1 MTIRLPRSLI
11 GRILMA
17 EAVTIGIAALI
28 LLPLTISLLH
38 RTARD
43 YESGVLLAQ
52 ASTVASAIR
61 RAPDGRWHIDL
72 GPRLSPIYQTGY
84 DGRAFTLLD
93 DAGRVVDA
101 SLFASASPWRDAPRK
116 ALTTPFE
123 TRHFVGVSMPLR
135 IDKAMLW
142 VVVTQD
148 QDGPGAIVDDVSR
161 SFLLRYLA
169 VLLPLLLVLPLLNS
183 LAIRRFVIAITSAS
197 GGAAGIGP
205 ESLDLRLD
213 ETGLP
218 SEVVPLVRAT
228 NTALARLQ
236 ASFQRQAE
244 FSGNIAHELR
254 TPLATLR
261 VELDLIEDPA
271 MRDRLNALT
280 DRLSHV
286 LSQLR
291 DLASL
296 ESFDEQDFEP
306 FDGGVLATNVVAEM
320 APRIVAMGRTI
331 AFKGPRLPIRLR
343 GKEQLIRLAL
353 VNLVDNATRHTPE
366 GTAIEVTLTED
377 GMFVVE
383 DDGPGITVDD
393 PYLLKRRFWRADH
406 KRTDSAGIGLSI
418 VERILDGHHGTL
430 EIGRSDRGGARFAL
444 RF

>member
-1 MTIRLPRSLI
+1 MVQLPRSLI

-43 YESGVLLAQ
+43 YESGVLIAQ
-52 ASTVASAIR
+52 ASIIASGIR
-61 RAPDGRWHIDL
+61 HAPDGGWHVDL
-72 GPRLSPIYQTGY
+72 DPPLKPIYETRY
-84 DGRAFTLLD
+84 DGRAFTLID
-93 DAGRVVDA
+93 GAGRVVDA
-101 SLFASASPWRDAPRK
+101 SLFASASPWRNAPRG
-116 ALTTPFE
+116 AITTPFE
-123 TRHFVGVSMPLR
+123 SHRFVGVSMPLR
-135 IDKAMLW
+135 IDKTPYW

-169 VLLPLLLVLPLLNS
+169 VLLPLLFVLPLLNS
-183 LAIRRFVIAITSAS
+183 LAIRRFIIAITRAS
-197 GGAAGIGP
+197 EHAADIGP
-205 ESLDLRLD
+205 GSLDVRLQ

-218 SEVVPLVRAT
+218 SEIVPLVTAT

-244 FSGNIAHELR
+244 FSGNVAHELR

-261 VELDLIEDPA
+261 VELDRIEDRS
-271 MRDRLNALT
+271 MRDRMVTLT

-296 ESFDEQDFEP
+296 ESFDDRNFELFQAEQ
-306 FDGGVLATNVVAEM
+306 LAIDVVAEM
-320 APRIVAMGRTI
+320 APRIVAIGKTI
-331 AFKGPRLPIRLR
+331 AFKSPPQSVQQR
-343 GKEQLIRLAL
+343 GKEQLVRLAL
-353 VNLVDNATRHTPE
+353 INLIDNATRHTPE
-366 GTAIEVTLTED
+366 GTAIEVTLTD
-377 GMFVVE
+377 TGVIIVE

-418 VERILDGHHGTL
+418 VQRIMDGHHGTL
-430 EIGRSDRGGARFAL
+430 EIGRSRLGGARFAL
-444 RF
+444 KF